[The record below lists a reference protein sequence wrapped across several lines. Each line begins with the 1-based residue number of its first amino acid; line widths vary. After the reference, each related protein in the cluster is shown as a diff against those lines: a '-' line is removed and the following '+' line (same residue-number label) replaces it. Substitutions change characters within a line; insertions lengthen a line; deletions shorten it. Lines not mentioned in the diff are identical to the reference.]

1 LKRILF
7 AILAIAFASSTLLAA
22 DAPPQPSPRLE
33 ELRSLAGH
41 WTCKGTAFPFMGM
54 PEHRT
59 TATIDGTW
67 GFDNH
72 WLQFHYK
79 ELRTA
84 TNPAPVE
91 VQYFWGW
98 DEQTKKF
105 ASSAVDNG
113 GGHFNQ
119 NSQGWDGD
127 TITFEGDMHI
137 AGKTMRFHDVF
148 TKMNASTLMH
158 RGEAVMDGKWTKL
171 DEETCTK

>member
-7 AILAIAFASSTLLAA
+7 PILAIAFASSTLA
-22 DAPPQPSPRLE
+22 APPGPSPRLA
-33 ELRSLAGH
+33 ELQYFAGH

-54 PEHRT
+54 PEHKT
-59 TATIDGTW
+59 TATIEGTW
-67 GFDNH
+67 TFDNH

-79 ELRTA
+79 EPKTA

-91 VQYFWGW
+91 VQYHWGW
-98 DEQTKKF
+98 DEQTRKF

-113 GGHFNQ
+113 GGHFVQ
-119 NSQGWDGD
+119 DSPGWDGD
-127 TITFEGDMHI
+127 KITFEGDMHI
-137 AGKTMRFHDVF
+137 GGKTMRFHDVF
-148 TKMNASTLMH
+148 TKVSTSTLIH